1 MGEYIMS
8 LPLMDYGDLQQRMA
22 DAVSKEV
29 KQVEKLRREVRK
41 LSVRKLGYRPCKTIA
56 PVATD
61 GGENRLTFEPLNLEI
76 IRVVDSEGQELISE
90 VIAISEDDS
99 VFRGVAA
106 RLLVMQSLLREL
118 GVGFEDLSYLLGY
131 KKTEAVEKVADN
143 RGRVK
148 AFRDILEWAVLLD
161 LAGQAWPVD
170 VLLLRDGLLRTKS
183 IKRETFPKLDA
194 AFRRVYDEQVRKGRR
209 KVYMLGVAKSSAV
222 LSKLGL
228 ALILEGTFERAYPCY
243 AEVPKDLEAQCY
255 NFDRTWLETAPEEEI
270 SGRQLYQSFG
280 RLHLVK
286 LSPMPDGPIFPVDVP
301 VWLSPDK
308 RQEILEYLVHDSS
321 ETFPTIGYPSAL
333 QRAHE
338 NAVLTGFEMTVLGDL
353 MTEALKEN
361 VDESFTERLIRHIHL
376 GKGLMKG
383 GARRGG

>member
-1 MGEYIMS
+1 MS
-8 LPLMDYGDLQQRMA
+8 LPLMDYNELRQKMA
-22 DAVSKEV
+22 DAVSKEIG
-29 KQVEKLRREVRK
+29 QVEELRKEVRK

-56 PVATD
+56 PIATD

-76 IRVVDSEGQELISE
+76 IRVVDSEGQELVTE
-90 VIAISEDDS
+90 VIAISQDDS
-99 VFRGVAA
+99 VFRDLTAK
-106 RLLVMQSLLREL
+106 LPVMQNFLGRL
-118 GVGFEDLSYLLGY
+118 GVGFEDLSYLLGR
-131 KKTEAVEKVADN
+131 KKAKDVEKVADN

-148 AFRDILEWAVLLD
+148 AFRDILEWAVLLH
-161 LAGQAWPVD
+161 LAGQSWPVD

-194 AFRRVYDEQVRKGRR
+194 AFRQIYEEQMGRGKK
-209 KVYMLGVAKSSAV
+209 KVYTLGVAKSSAV

-228 ALILEGTFERAYPCY
+228 ALILEGTFERDYPCY
-243 AEVPKDLEAQCY
+243 AEVPPDLEAQCY
-255 NFDRTWLETAPEEEI
+255 NFDRTWLETAPEDGSE
-270 SGRQLYQSFG
+270 GKQLYQSFG

-286 LSPMPDGPIFPVDVP
+286 LSPVLDGPIFPVDVP

-308 RQEILEYLVHDSS
+308 KQEILEYLVYDAS

-353 MTEALKEN
+353 MTDGLKGN
-361 VDESFTERLIRHIHL
+361 IDESFTEKLMRHIHL

-383 GARRGG
+383 GARKGG